1 MKRLLICVLA
11 QVLVLS
17 GCGDDVSPLSF
28 TAADSGS
35 EVRIGSGDQFQVV
48 LESNPSTGY
57 SWEVTGE
64 PDPSILELVSHGLE
78 AADTDLVGA
87 AGTEVFVFKGV
98 GFGAGVLRLE
108 YFRPFDELPVPERV
122 VEFIIRVDDAP
133 WPPDDAAPPSTSTA
147 TAPTVTAVTS
157 STTIDSAVPVSSLFD
172 GEGARLVRVSG
183 FLLDDGAST
192 RLCELLMES
201 FPPQCGGA
209 WVVIANPGLL
219 DPELSE
225 EQGIRWTDL
234 PLVIDAQFDGDRLVL
249 GDPAESVVPTAADT
263 TLVEGFMSFVENP
276 SADTVAA
283 VPFGDEVVLGLSDV
297 VAASFVRDELADPA
311 TWVIDESEYDGYA
324 GPFSILDVAM
334 RPIEIT
340 IGSHAR
346 CVGPP
351 VPAPAGFEAYRRV
364 SIQPATATSCIEWW
378 TVDFFVDDAGLVK
391 AVTLDLFGP

>member
-1 MKRLLICVLA
+1 MKRLVLCVLLL
-11 QVLVLS
+11 VLVLS
-17 GCGDDVSPLSF
+17 GCGDDVNTLSF

-35 EVRIGSGDQFQVV
+35 EVRVGAGDQFQVV

-64 PDPSILELVSHGLE
+64 PDPSVLELVSHGFE
-78 AADTDLVGA
+78 GADADLVGA
-87 AGTEVFVFKGV
+87 AGTEVFVFRAV
-98 GFGAGVLRLE
+98 RFGAEILRLE
-108 YFRPFDELPVPERV
+108 YFRPFDDPPVAERV
-122 VEFIIRVDDAP
+122 VEFIVRVDDAS
-133 WPPDDAAPPSTSTA
+133 WPPDDAARPSTST
-147 TAPTVTAVTS
+147 TSAPTVTAVTS
-157 STTIDSAVPVSSLFD
+157 GTTIDSAVPVSSLFD
-172 GEGARLVRVSG
+172 GEGARLARVSG

-225 EQGIRWTDL
+225 AQGIRWTDL
-234 PLVIDAQFDGDRLVL
+234 PIVLNAQFDGERLVID
-249 GDPAESVVPTAADT
+249 DPADSVVPTAADT
-263 TLVEGFMSFVENP
+263 ALVEGFMSFVENP
-276 SADTVAA
+276 SADTVLA

-297 VAASFVRDELADPA
+297 AATSFVRNELADPA

-324 GPFSILDVAM
+324 GPFSILDVAK

-340 IGSHAR
+340 IGSHGR

-351 VPAPAGFEAYRRV
+351 VPAPEGFEGYRRV
-364 SIQPATATSCIEWW
+364 SIQPATATSCLEWW
-378 TVDFFVDDAGLVK
+378 TVDFFVDDAGLVE

>member
-1 MKRLLICVLA
+1 MKRLVLCVLA

-17 GCGDDVSPLSF
+17 GCGDDVNTLSF

-35 EVRIGSGDQFQVV
+35 EVRVGSGDQFQVV

-64 PDPSILELVSHGLE
+64 PDPGILELVSHSFEG
-78 AADTDLVGA
+78 ADADLVGA

-98 GFGAGVLRLE
+98 GFGAEVLRME
-108 YFRPFDELPVPERV
+108 YFRPFDDPPVPERV
-122 VEFIIRVDDAP
+122 VEFRVRVDDAP
-133 WPPDDAAPPSTSTA
+133 WLSDDAAPPSTSTA

-157 STTIDSAVPVSSLFD
+157 STMIDSAVQVSSLFD

-209 WVVIANPGLL
+209 WVVIANPGSL
-219 DPELSE
+219 DPELRE
-225 EQGIRWTDL
+225 AQGIRWTDL
-234 PLVIDAQFDGDRLVL
+234 PFVIDAQFDGDRLVL
-249 GDPAESVVPTAADT
+249 DDPANSVVPTAADSA
-263 TLVEGFMSFVENP
+263 LAEGFMSLVENP

-283 VPFGDEVVLGLSDV
+283 ISFGDEVILGLSDV
-297 VAASFVRDELADPA
+297 VAASFGRNELADPA

-324 GPFSILDVAM
+324 GPFSILDVAK

-346 CVGPP
+346 CAGPP
-351 VPAPAGFEAYRRV
+351 VPAPQGFEGYRRV
-364 SIQPATATSCIEWW
+364 SIQPTTATSCLEWW

>member
-1 MKRLLICVLA
+1 MAIGRPTDPYPIRPNVIRGRCPQLLTDHVFLN
-11 QVLVLS
+11 V
-17 GCGDDVSPLSF
+17 
-28 TAADSGS
+28 
-35 EVRIGSGDQFQVV
+35 
-48 LESNPSTGY
+48 
-57 SWEVTGE
+57 
-64 PDPSILELVSHGLE
+64 SILPEC
-78 AADTDLVGA
+78 ADGI
-87 AGTEVFVFKGV
+87 VFYM
-98 GFGAGVLRLE
+98 R
-108 YFRPFDELPVPERV
+108 
-122 VEFIIRVDDAP
+122 
-133 WPPDDAAPPSTSTA
+133 
-147 TAPTVTAVTS
+147 
-157 STTIDSAVPVSSLFD
+157 
-172 GEGARLVRVSG
+172 
-183 FLLDDGAST
+183 FL
-192 RLCELLMES
+192 
-201 FPPQCGGA
+201 
-209 WVVIANPGLL
+209 WIPGLL